1 MCTVKYYD
9 IMRKS
14 KDKKFIRYQIVN
26 HAEEYGIKPTARVF
40 NTNVKT
46 VRKWLRRWK
55 SGTMEGLEE
64 QSRAPKNPSTRITK
78 AQRNKV
84 IELKKKMPS
93 FGAKRLKRYY
103 NLTLSDKAIRK
114 IWKEEGLLK
123 KKRKKHKTKNDLRAV
138 KAAWKLCE
146 QIDIDTKDLIDIPE
160 LWLQIQDNGL
170 PKVQYTAREVV
181 SGLHYVAYADERSLT
196 YSNLFVDILINHLKS
211 CGVSLNG
218 SRIQTDNGSE
228 FIGSWNAKK
237 DSAFT
242 KTVQSVQGLEHH
254 TIPPG
259 AHTWQSDVETA
270 HRLIEDEFY
279 EVETLRSRDDFLVK
293 ATTYNL
299 WFNAVRKN
307 SYKGDKTPWDIVQE
321 RDPNISPDIVALPPF
336 YLDELFNKK
345 FDSITK
351 GGYDVV
357 PHPSVKYFF
366 YNNTS

>member
-351 GGYDVV
+351 GGYDVF
-357 PHPSVKYFF
+357 PHP
-366 YNNTS
+366 

>member
-1 MCTVKYYD
+1 MYPIKYYD

-14 KDKKFIRYQIVN
+14 KDKKFIRYQMVN
-26 HAEEYGIKPTARVF
+26 HAKAYGIKPTSRVF

-46 VRKWLRRWK
+46 VRKWFRRWK

-64 QSRAPKNPSTRITK
+64 QSRAPKNPSIRITK
-78 AQRNKV
+78 AQRNRV

-93 FGAKRLKRYY
+93 FGAERLKRYY
-103 NLTLSDKAIRK
+103 SLTLSEKAIRR

-160 LWLQIQDNGL
+160 LWPQIQDNGL

-196 YSNLFVDILINHLKS
+196 YSTLFVDILINHLQS

-228 FIGSWNAKK
+228 FIGCWNAKK
-237 DSAFT
+237 DSTFT
-242 KTVQSVQGLEHH
+242 KTVQSVKGLEHH

-279 EVETLRSRDDFLVK
+279 EVETLLSRDDFLTK
-293 ATTYNL
+293 TTTYNL

-321 RDPNISPDIVALPPF
+321 RNPEISANIVALPPF

-345 FDSITK
+345 FDSK
-351 GGYDVV
+351 AKRGYDVV
-357 PHPSVKYFF
+357 PHP
-366 YNNTS
+366 